1 MTPMATLEETL
12 GEAVATGKLG
22 TVVSVR
28 ALLHLPGEEPDL
40 EARMQILAEFARDL
54 RGFRTANFLYSDN
67 EFLFVHADKRR
78 YDDGG
83 VVSEPRWPGLQLF
96 EHQTGEAKRC
106 KSAGVDVGPSEGPM
120 TMVASLPLFDEEHW
134 EPIPEGTVLALRD
147 GEIVAR
153 IDEG

>member
-1 MTPMATLEETL
+1 
-12 GEAVATGKLG
+12 
-22 TVVSVR
+22 
-28 ALLHLPGEEPDL
+28 
-40 EARMQILAEFARDL
+40 MQILAEFGRDL
-54 RGFRTANFLYSDN
+54 RGFGTANFLYSDN

-96 EHQTGEAKRC
+96 EHRAGEAKRFNA
-106 KSAGVDVGPSEGPM
+106 AGVDIGASGGPI

-147 GEIVAR
+147 GEIVTRVDAV
-153 IDEG
+153 